1 MSFLHVGRNASALDP
16 IGLNPLVPLL
26 SLHNVV
32 FFIACKLHLDEI
44 LLSKRSSKCKSLQFL
59 RKKSFE
65 ERDWVSN
72 PECRSAVHH
81 LTHKAT
87 EDWQARGDLI

>member
-1 MSFLHVGRNASALDP
+1 MSFLQVGRNWSALDP

-32 FFIACKLHLDEI
+32 FLIACTLLLDEI
-44 LLSKRSSKCKSLQFL
+44 LLSKLSEKCKSLQFL
-59 RKKSFE
+59 REKSFE

-72 PECRSAVHH
+72 PE
-81 LTHKAT
+81 
-87 EDWQARGDLI
+87 

>member
-32 FFIACKLHLDEI
+32 FFIACTLHLDEI

-59 RKKSFE
+59 TKKRLE

-72 PECRSAVHH
+72 PECRVCSPSPYPQGH
-81 LTHKAT
+81 
-87 EDWQARGDLI
+87 